1 MLQNLQGKIES
12 EKLTE
17 EDYSSR
23 KVSSLSMSD
32 VDIIEQIQILQN
44 LEEKKETQRMTPEQQ
59 FSSRI
64 SREQSSFVQ
73 QQENLQEI
81 QEELNE
87 GLKNGAM

>member
-1 MLQNLQGKIES
+1 
-12 EKLTE
+12 
-17 EDYSSR
+17 
-23 KVSSLSMSD
+23 
-32 VDIIEQIQILQN
+32 
-44 LEEKKETQRMTPEQQ
+44 MTPEQR
-59 FSSRI
+59 FSSQN